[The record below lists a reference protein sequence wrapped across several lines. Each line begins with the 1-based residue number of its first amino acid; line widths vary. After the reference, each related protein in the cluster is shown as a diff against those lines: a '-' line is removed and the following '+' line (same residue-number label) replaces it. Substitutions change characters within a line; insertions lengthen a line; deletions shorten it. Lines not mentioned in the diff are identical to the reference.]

1 MDNNYEN
8 IVPWNGAN
16 DTGKD
21 VRQKLERNFNKIGA
35 NFNEL
40 DSGQNALLELLDEIT
55 ALANTKLSKTEAD
68 AAKELITFLGGF
80 VSEQLAR
87 LNKGAT
93 FGNFIDSMTTG
104 SGAGISPDGRIQAQN
119 IEIRGAAKFLELIY
133 NRLTAMEGNFSFSE
147 CGTIDTIEYLG
158 GSSYKLHIRKR
169 YEEDFLAFVI
179 HDIVYGIYKQT
190 GGFFTSYME
199 VVSIDTVKNSMIV
212 NIGADADVPGG
223 INYPPCAGMNI
234 SRRGNFV
241 DTSRQSSWYISSYD
255 GQIVFLD
262 GVNSYKVQ
270 KTNRALVVGLPTDLP
285 IPDGLP
291 INPEQPYVYARGLI
305 VQDLIRINYQGQ
317 VIKTIVDRGL
327 WEADPKDALWSDW
340 PYINGVNEQHDCYYK
355 SCKWRCITAQATKG
369 LPPKWNNNEWI
380 NLSGDQSTIM
390 NIVSSAGKL
399 FRFGQEN
406 TTLSAKVSIG
416 TDDIT
421 ADIMDGYTWS
431 RTSGMPEEDTAWNTL
446 HATTTTNVLD
456 ITPGDMPSNYFEAR
470 KVAFRCSCYVRD
482 GEDILAEFT
491 LNR

>member
-1 MDNNYEN
+1 MNINFEN
-8 IVPWNGAN
+8 IIPWNGAN
-16 DTGKD
+16 DTGYD
-21 VRQKLERNFNKIGA
+21 VRLKWQRNFEKIGL
-35 NFNEL
+35 NFKEL
-40 DSGQNALLELLDEIT
+40 TDDQTAIFELITEIES
-55 ALANTKLSKTEAD
+55 LINNKLSKTSPDVAQF
-68 AAKELITFLGGF
+68 LINFL
-80 VSEQLAR
+80 S
-87 LNKGAT
+87 GAT
-93 FGNFIDSMTTG
+93 FGDFTDSMTTG
-104 SGAGISPDGRIQAQN
+104 LGAGIFPDGRIQAQS

-147 CGTIDTIEYLG
+147 CGTIDAVEHLE

-199 VVSIDTVKNSMIV
+199 VVSIDTVNNSMIV
-212 NIGADADVPGG
+212 NIGANADVPGG

-241 DTSRQSSWYISSYD
+241 DTARQSSWYISSYD

-317 VIKTIVDRGL
+317 IVKTIVDRGL
-327 WEADPKDALWSDW
+327 WEADPKENAGNDW

-380 NLSGDQSTIM
+380 NLSGDQSAIM
-390 NIVSSAGKL
+390 AISSSAGKL

-406 TTLSAKVSIG
+406 TTLQSKVSIG

-421 ADIMDGYTWS
+421 ADIVDGYTWS

-446 HATTTTNVLD
+446 HASNITNTLD
-456 ITPGDMPSNYFEAR
+456 ITPNDMPSNYFESR
-470 KVAFRCSCYVRD
+470 KVAFKCSCYVRD
-482 GEDILAEFT
+482 GEDITDEFT
-491 LNR
+491 INR